1 MDNQNKEIFDYDS
14 YVKSN
19 GKKKKKKNKNTNRTQ
34 PQNKTKF
41 AAADKPANTAAEKKA
56 EKAAENQTAEIQSAE
71 TQKDEAKPEKTQTK
85 PEAKPA
91 DKKQPTDKKA
101 EKPAAKAPKATAERA
116 AKKPAEKSEKLEK
129 IKEEGKESIENIKRM
144 FDDAL
149 DENKD
154 EMAELV
160 SPEPEIEMPVESSGH
175 DRKKKLYFVSGVM
188 IIILAIIGLISTI
201 SFSVDKIKAFAD
213 NTQQK
218 NEFAKF
224 IYPIVICDP
233 APFDQ
238 TVKLRSDT
246 VITAAIWD
254 IILYEDKT
262 KYESDFDYIIVPEV
276 DIEQHAAKLF
286 GSGLTIEHTSI
297 LNGDVQFYYEE
308 NIKSYRIPSNP
319 KYFTYSPYIE
329 DISRVGERYTLT
341 VGYVSP
347 TPAWLT
353 LTSDDSPEPE
363 KYVEYVVSKRGN
375 DYTLVAIQE
384 SELEIESHQGL

>member
-71 TQKDEAKPEKTQTK
+71 TQKAEAKLEKTQTK

-129 IKEEGKESIENIKRM
+129 IKEDGKESIENIKRM

-175 DRKKKLYFVSGVM
+175 DRRKKLYFVSGVM

-384 SELEIESHQGL
+384 SELEMESHQGL

>member
-41 AAADKPANTAAEKKA
+41 AATDKPANTAAEKKA
-56 EKAAENQTAEIQSAE
+56 EKSAENQTAEIQSAE
-71 TQKDEAKPEKTQTK
+71 TQKAEAKPEKTQTK

-175 DRKKKLYFVSGVM
+175 DRKKKLYFVSGVI

-384 SELEIESHQGL
+384 SELEMESHQGL

>member
-384 SELEIESHQGL
+384 SELEMESHQGL